1 MTYRNLMITMLL
13 GGLWH
18 GAGWTFVVWGGL
30 HGVYLAVHR
39 QLRHKSPKDATDS
52 FTLRDVIPALVTFS
66 LVCLAWVFFRA
77 ESFAQ
82 AFAVLEGILTLRPGP
97 SQLSALTV
105 VIVIAAIALE
115 IDLIQ
120 RNSHSHTAVLAW
132 PALARGAVYA
142 ALLLGIVIFA
152 GGSQIPFMY
161 FQFSN
166 F

>member
-1 MTYRNLMITMLL
+1 M
-13 GGLWH
+13 
-18 GAGWTFVVWGGL
+18 
-30 HGVYLAVHR
+30 
-39 QLRHKSPKDATDS
+39 
-52 FTLRDVIPALVTFS
+52 
-66 LVCLAWVFFRA
+66 
-77 ESFAQ
+77 
-82 AFAVLEGILTLRPGP
+82 LEGILTLRPGP

-105 VIVIAAIALE
+105 VIVIAAITLE

-161 FQFSN
+161 FQF
-166 F
+166 